1 MIKGSHVA
9 LILILLFSSFSAS
22 GKGALRKE
30 IHVDTLYGTIAFRG
44 NIEVRK
50 TPVKVSVHMK
60 IIKLRFIPD
69 AQFNQVPEAKLRRV
83 RFNATYITEDDEV
96 VSVHADSR
104 PIHVNLDRDNRD
116 GEFEDIRFDIH
127 TDDYLRA
134 EHVGFGV
141 IAETDDQGRT
151 VMWPM
156 RVELRDLYG
165 DK

>member
-9 LILILLFSSFSAS
+9 LIFILLLASVSAS
-22 GKGALRKE
+22 GKGAIRKE

-50 TPVKVSVHMK
+50 TPVKVSVHMRM
-60 IIKLRFIPD
+60 IKLRFIPD
-69 AQFNQVPEAKLRRV
+69 AQFNHVPEARLRWI
-83 RFNATYITEDDEV
+83 RFNGTYITDDDEV
-96 VSVHADSR
+96 VSVHSESR
-104 PIHVNLDRDNRD
+104 PIYVNLDRDNRD

-127 TDDYLRA
+127 TDDFLRA

-141 IAETDDQGRT
+141 IAERDDQGRT

-156 RVELRDLYG
+156 RVELRNLYG
-165 DK
+165 DE